1 MFRFMPN
8 LSAAEIN
15 VLLERQDNLYQRK
28 SELQSLLELC
38 KETEDSV
45 SKGTGTSTNSENWS
59 GSFKWDSE
67 ADDIKLNIFGISSYR
82 ANQREVSSF
91 IIIFLI
97 YFLLFFFP
105 YIVYIS
111 DSVVY

>member
-1 MFRFMPN
+1 MPY

-45 SKGTGTSTNSENWS
+45 SHTGTSTNSENWS
-59 GSFKWDSE
+59 GPFKWDSE
-67 ADDIKLNIFGISSYR
+67 ANDVKLNIFGISTYR
-82 ANQREVSSF
+82 ANQREVN
-91 IIIFLI
+91 IF
-97 YFLLFFFP
+97 FLVFFFS
-105 YIVYIS
+105 YIGYIF
-111 DSVVY
+111 DSVVYQLEMVKD